1 VAGHKQALDVATV
14 AQGQVR
20 FHSILMLSWGMCVV
34 MYLVANGVEVLRYK
48 ATSCSTWHSMHNMF
62 IGMDHPSTI
71 AQILILQCVIIAV
84 SQVLLICLFLH
95 CLGIASLCVLK
106 QCSSFTVLFWMI
118 LTLAGQH
125 QIAAVTRPDVI
136 VVWTRHSKL

>member
-1 VAGHKQALDVATV
+1 
-14 AQGQVR
+14 
-20 FHSILMLSWGMCVV
+20 
-34 MYLVANGVEVLRYK
+34 
-48 ATSCSTWHSMHNMF
+48 MHNMF

-95 CLGIASLCVLK
+95 SLGIASLCVLK

-118 LTLAGQH
+118 LTLVGQH
-125 QIAAVTRPDVI
+125 HIGAVTRPDVI
-136 VVWTRHSKL
+136 VAWTRHSKF

>member
-1 VAGHKQALDVATV
+1 
-14 AQGQVR
+14 
-20 FHSILMLSWGMCVV
+20 
-34 MYLVANGVEVLRYK
+34 
-48 ATSCSTWHSMHNMF
+48 MHNMF
-62 IGMDHPSTI
+62 IGVDHPSTI

-95 CLGIASLCVLK
+95 SLGVASLCVLK

-125 QIAAVTRPDVI
+125 QFAAVTRPDVI
-136 VVWTRHSKL
+136 VVWTRHSKF